1 MFAIG
6 FDWGWIKDKQI
17 DIDGD
22 EWSGLIFITDKEDN
36 IVAIYKYEKVPIK
49 E

>member
-1 MFAIG
+1 MFAIE

-36 IVAIYKYEKVPIK
+36 IVAIYGYEKIPIN